1 MKRRPRAAVR
11 RRVIKCPRRRA
22 GRSGRAI
29 SEFPAAACRKRKI
42 PAQSCGRRPFSLHK
56 TVQPPQNHANL
67 LIFRARA
74 APPPATTPLPD
85 PRARNP
91 LLRKGFSPSEPPE
104 FRRRA
109 TKPLPGNAAALC
121 AARKINFPKGIR
133 YPPNRTI
140 SSVFRREPLPNQQ
153 VLQLLTRLRIL
164 PATAGRT
171 RFCGKSPPERWKF
184 MKGE

>member
-22 GRSGRAI
+22 GRSGREI

-42 PAQSCGRRPFSLHK
+42 PAQSCGRRPSSLHK
-56 TVQPPQNHANL
+56 TVQPPQNHAKSCKVAH
-67 LIFRARA
+67 FSRPR

-85 PRARNP
+85 LRARKP
-91 LLRKGFSPSEPPE
+91 LPRKGFSASEPPE

-109 TKPLPGNAAALC
+109 TQPLPGNAAAPC

-140 SSVFRREPLPNQQ
+140 SSVFRQEPLPNQ
-153 VLQLLTRLRIL
+153 
-164 PATAGRT
+164 
-171 RFCGKSPPERWKF
+171 
-184 MKGE
+184 

>member
-22 GRSGRAI
+22 GRSGREI
-29 SEFPAAACRKRKI
+29 SEFPAAACRKWKI
-42 PAQSCGRRPFSLHK
+42 PAQSCGRRPSSLHK
-56 TVQPPQNHANL
+56 SVQPPQNHANL

-91 LLRKGFSPSEPPE
+91 LPRKGFSPSEPPE

-109 TKPLPGNAAALC
+109 TKPLPTQTFVAEGFADLKTPKRYQNRGKALPEERSG
-121 AARKINFPKGIR
+121 ARKALRGKAFRALLLLGKGLD
-133 YPPNRTI
+133 TAL
-140 SSVFRREPLPNQQ
+140 F
-153 VLQLLTRLRIL
+153 LTKN
-164 PATAGRT
+164 
-171 RFCGKSPPERWKF
+171 GKNEQKL
-184 MKGE
+184 

>member
-1 MKRRPRAAVR
+1 MLLSVRAAVQGAPGGKFSYFR
-11 RRVIKCPRRRA
+11 LRPA
-22 GRSGRAI
+22 ENGRS
-29 SEFPAAACRKRKI
+29 PLNHTAAARPPCTKAYNRPKI
-42 PAQSCGRRPFSLHK
+42 MK
-56 TVQPPQNHANL
+56 NHANL

-85 PRARNP
+85 PRARKP
-91 LLRKGFSPSEPPE
+91 LPRKGFSPSGLPK

-140 SSVFRREPLPNQQ
+140 SSVFRQEPLPNQ
-153 VLQLLTRLRIL
+153 
-164 PATAGRT
+164 
-171 RFCGKSPPERWKF
+171 
-184 MKGE
+184 